1 LSRYRTSQN
10 VMLIHG
16 LTTIEPLPFLL
27 QLGGFQET
35 IRYYVSKYRDN
46 QVAALAYSV
55 GCFAVLVI
63 VYMLL
68 ARGKKR

>member
-1 LSRYRTSQN
+1 
-10 VMLIHG
+10 MLIRG
-16 LTTIEPLPFLL
+16 LTTIEPLSFLL

-46 QVAALAYSV
+46 QIVAVAYAV

>member
-1 LSRYRTSQN
+1 
-10 VMLIHG
+10 MLIHE

-27 QLGGFQET
+27 QLGNFQET

-46 QVAALAYSV
+46 QVVALAYSV